1 MRTLGDGLY
10 TGFLFNQYDIIST
23 IGPVVN
29 ILLLVYHLLLMNRQM
44 VVGFVLA
51 GIPDLKSFLHG
62 LLWQE
67 LHLIAF
73 EIQNQVYSTH
83 PHDFLCFES

>member
-1 MRTLGDGLY
+1 MD
-10 TGFLFNQYDIIST
+10 QQ
-23 IGPVVN
+23 V
-29 ILLLVYHLLLMNRQM
+29 
-44 VVGFVLA
+44 VVGSVLA

-73 EIQNQVYSTH
+73 EIQNQV
-83 PHDFLCFES
+83 FLTRLHNFQRLIRQ